1 MRLSQPSE
9 RYLLMRQLCLIF
21 GLGARDALLLFLGC
35 KSASLWTQ
43 NGENGAPITWFT
55 ARHVIVES
63 DISQKHLPPLVED
76 IKKEVFFVII
86 YSLYFNLRIY
96 FIFYLMED

>member
-43 NGENGAPITWFT
+43 NGENGAPIT
-55 ARHVIVES
+55 
-63 DISQKHLPPLVED
+63 
-76 IKKEVFFVII
+76 
-86 YSLYFNLRIY
+86 
-96 FIFYLMED
+96 

>member
-35 KSASLWTQ
+35 KSVSLWTQ
-43 NGENGAPITWFT
+43 NGENGAPITWLT
-55 ARHVIVES
+55 AGHVTVES
-63 DISQKHLPPLVED
+63 DISQEHLPPLED
-76 IKKEVFFVII
+76 DLEKEVFFVII
-86 YSLYFNLRIY
+86 YFLYFIY
-96 FIFYLMED
+96 VLHVCTEVLI